1 MTNQTQVQWAL
12 ANDGR
17 TIHQGGKVVASIIE
31 RAHAQQIVRA
41 VNSHDD
47 LLAALEAVEVQLD
60 NLLIDAAQGGPEMD
74 SWARQRVRETLDIIE
89 PALALARGED

>member
-17 TIHQGGKVVASIIE
+17 TIHQDGKVVASIIE
-31 RAHAQQIVRA
+31 RAHARQIVRA

-47 LLAALEAVEVQLD
+47 LLAALEAGLEHIERTCRTEHYISSTDDCQSC
-60 NLLIDAAQGGPEMD
+60 A
-74 SWARQRVRETLDIIE
+74 E
-89 PALALARGED
+89 PAFDARAAIRRARGED